1 MSTVRFPLGLSA
13 NIGLLL
19 AEGGEFAF
27 VLFTMAMAVG
37 VLAPVTGKLLLAV
50 VALSMM
56 LTPGLAVL
64 GRWAERRATGE
75 RTDFG
80 AIESETSDL
89 RDHVVIAGFGRVGQ
103 TVAGLLGES
112 QIPYVA
118 LDLNVASVM
127 QARAQGMHAF
137 YGDGARADV
146 LKACGT
152 ARARAAVVTLDHAD
166 AAERTVAAVR
176 RLQPDIHVIARAR
189 DNVHRERLLALGA
202 ADVVMELG
210 ETSLQLAGMAL
221 SRANIRPE
229 EIDEALASLR
239 DDAK

>member
-1 MSTVRFPLGLSA
+1 M
-13 NIGLLL
+13 
-19 AEGGEFAF
+19 
-27 VLFTMAMAVG
+27 
-37 VLAPVTGKLLLAV
+37 
-50 VALSMM
+50 
-56 LTPGLAVL
+56 
-64 GRWAERRATGE
+64 
-75 RTDFG
+75 
-80 AIESETSDL
+80 
-89 RDHVVIAGFGRVGQ
+89 VIAGFGRVGQ

-176 RLQPDIHVIARAR
+176 RLQARPSTSSPAPVITFTASACWRW
-189 DNVHRERLLALGA
+189 GA